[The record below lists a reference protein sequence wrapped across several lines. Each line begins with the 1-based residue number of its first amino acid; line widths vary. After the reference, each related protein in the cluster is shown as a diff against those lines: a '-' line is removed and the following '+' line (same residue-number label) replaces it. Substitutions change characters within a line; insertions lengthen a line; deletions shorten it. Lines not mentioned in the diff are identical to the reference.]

1 MRGHLEMVMT
11 MFRKLAHPFMAL
23 TLAFALA
30 AAAAQPAEAGRGG
43 RAAAFIGGTLLGL
56 GIAGAI
62 AHAHG
67 HGHVYYDDYPSC
79 YKGPLRCKWVKG
91 PCYYNKWGDY
101 VCRRGYERCW
111 RPTYCD

>member
-1 MRGHLEMVMT
+1 MVVT
-11 MFRKLAHPFMAL
+11 MFRKLAHPIMAL
-23 TLAFALA
+23 TLVFALA

-62 AHAHG
+62 AHGRG
-67 HGHVYYDDYPSC
+67 HGDVYYDDYGGC
-79 YKGPLRCKWVKG
+79 YKGRLRCKWVEG
-91 PCYYNKWGDY
+91 PCYHNKYGDY
-101 VCRRGYERCW
+101 VCRRGRERCW

>member
-1 MRGHLEMVMT
+1 

-23 TLAFALA
+23 TLAFAVA

-62 AHAHG
+62 AHGRG
-67 HGHVYYDDYPSC
+67 HAYYDDYGGGC
-79 YKGPLRCKWVKG
+79 YKGRLRCKWVEG
-91 PCYYNKWGDY
+91 PCYYNRYGDY
-101 VCRRGYERCW
+101 VCRRGHKRCW